1 MCPEK
6 RTVKKGACE
15 GANESSVKINRVS
28 RFVRFLIVL
37 DILHLFT
44 GCGFKMIRH
53 NALVHFQV
61 CAKAL
66 GLN

>member
-6 RTVKKGACE
+6 RTVKKAPVKAPFGD
-15 GANESSVKINRVS
+15 SVKINRVS
-28 RFVRFLIVL
+28 RFVRILIVL